1 MVTDVRLV
9 ARLATVCEGRGW
21 SSKSSSSLAVARVCL
36 RLVLPDFVV
45 SLDAIG
51 RFPIPLPL

>member
-1 MVTDVRLV
+1 VVTDVRLV
-9 ARLATVCEGRGW
+9 ARLATVCEGR

-51 RFPIPLPL
+51 RFPVPLLL